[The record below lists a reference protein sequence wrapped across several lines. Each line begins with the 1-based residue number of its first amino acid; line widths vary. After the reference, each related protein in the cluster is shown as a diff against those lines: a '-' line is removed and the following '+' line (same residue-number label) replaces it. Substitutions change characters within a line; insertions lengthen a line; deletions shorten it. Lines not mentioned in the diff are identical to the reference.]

1 MELYVKIPGFRWLI
15 IFIKSVILDVGID
28 SEYAFA
34 DSNSWLI
41 SSKIE
46 ASDLF
51 ANKLLL
57 APSYNKFLIIFSIK
71 KQPVWNFTRVLRI
84 KLHCFLV
91 IILNNLNKSLK
102 EM

>member
-1 MELYVKIPGFRWLI
+1 MELFVKIPGFRWLI

-34 DSNSWLI
+34 DSNSLLI
-41 SSKIE
+41 SS
-46 ASDLF
+46 SDLF

-71 KQPVWNFTRVLRI
+71 KQPV
-84 KLHCFLV
+84 
-91 IILNNLNKSLK
+91 
-102 EM
+102 